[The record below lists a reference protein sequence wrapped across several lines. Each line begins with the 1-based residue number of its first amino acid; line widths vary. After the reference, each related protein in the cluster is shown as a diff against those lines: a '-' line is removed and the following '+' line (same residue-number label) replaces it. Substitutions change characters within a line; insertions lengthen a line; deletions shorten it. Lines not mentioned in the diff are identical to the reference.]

1 VTGDDWRD
9 SIFHR
14 QPKWAESWYFGGELG
29 MILQLGLSPN
39 ILVG

>member
-1 VTGDDWRD
+1 VVEVAEIGTARFVDG
-9 SIFHR
+9 
-14 QPKWAESWYFGGELG
+14 KWAESWYFGDDLG